1 MSKKG
6 NIKKKSSDNKNDWH
20 ISLNKRDIIL
30 VATILILSLCTFA
43 GYRFLYRDAGNT
55 VRIEVNGKLYKEL
68 PLNKNTEITIKGAGG
83 GTNRLRIH
91 NGYADMTDAD
101 CPDKLCVRQKKISSS
116 GETIVCLPH
125 KVVVTVITDDKG
137 NLDGVAS

>member
-1 MSKKG
+1 MSKKE
-6 NIKKKSSDNKNDWH
+6 NIQKSSYDNKNDRH
-20 ISLNKRDIIL
+20 MAPNKRDIIL
-30 VATILILSLCTFA
+30 IATILILSLCAFA
-43 GYRFLYRDAGNT
+43 GYRFLYNNVGNT
-55 VRIEVNGKLYKEL
+55 VRIEVNGKSYKEL

-137 NLDGVAS
+137 KLDGVAS